1 MFKIGSMVE
10 VIDATE
16 TDEYIGVF
24 NGMIGEVVGILNNNE
39 TQVTFQLGNMTSYS
53 FYPMYTNQLKLI
65 SNM

>member
-1 MFKIGSMVE
+1 MLKIGSIVE
-10 VIDATE
+10 VIDASE

-39 TQVTFQLGNMTSYS
+39 TQVTFQLGNMTSCS

>member
-53 FYPMYTNQLKLI
+53 FYPMYTNQLNLI

>member
-1 MFKIGSMVE
+1 MFKIGSIVE

-53 FYPMYTNQLKLI
+53 FYPMYTNQLNLI

>member
-1 MFKIGSMVE
+1 MFKIGSIVE
-10 VIDATE
+10 VIDASE

-24 NGMIGEVVGILNNNE
+24 NGMIGEVVGIRNSIE
-39 TQVTFQLGNMTSYS
+39 VQVTFQLGNMTSYS

>member
-1 MFKIGSMVE
+1 MFKIGSIVE
-10 VIDATE
+10 VVDVTE

-39 TQVTFQLGNMTSYS
+39 TQVTFQLGNMKSYS

-65 SNM
+65 SNT